1 MKVRVYGH
9 VSPSLSLPGGW
20 PGGHSS
26 WISLEHDGVCAHV
39 CDVEGCGCRMSRG
52 VGVKQMHAWSELL
65 CLEMCVK

>member
-20 PGGHSS
+20 PGGHNS

-52 VGVKQMHAWSELL
+52 VGVK
-65 CLEMCVK
+65 